1 MGLQGTED
9 VGAAIAASDADMA
22 ALDGRNDQ
30 ADQIS
35 QTVRVILRVVVGPL
49 TTQREVGTCCYLLHL
64 ILRTQCH
71 LVEAPC
77 SQVVDAL
84 DENFSLFALHMAT
97 SHCCMAFSTMSCAS

>member
-49 TTQREVGTCCYLLHL
+49 TTQREVGICCYLLHRL
-64 ILRTQCH
+64 LGPQCP
-71 LVEAPC
+71 LVESLR
-77 SQVVDAL
+77 SQVIDAIDKGL
-84 DENFSLFALHMAT
+84 S
-97 SHCCMAFSTMSCAS
+97 